1 MKLKT
6 SEPFWL
12 VKNGI
17 LESYP
22 SLRENIE
29 TEILIVGGGITGSLI
44 AHQCIKE
51 GYKTVLIDK
60 REVCN
65 GSTSATTSMLQ
76 YEIDV
81 PLYELTGMIGKDG
94 AEKSYWACFDSIDN
108 LQKIHNQVK
117 SKAGF
122 KKKKSLYFAALKKD
136 VSWLKKEFEARK
148 ATKFPVKWLEA
159 DEIEKHYQ
167 LKN

>member
-60 REVCN
+60 REVC
-65 GSTSATTSMLQ
+65 SRS
-76 YEIDV
+76 
-81 PLYELTGMIGKDG
+81 LTKPTI
-94 AEKSYWACFDSIDN
+94 
-108 LQKIHNQVK
+108 
-117 SKAGF
+117 
-122 KKKKSLYFAALKKD
+122 
-136 VSWLKKEFEARK
+136 
-148 ATKFPVKWLEA
+148 
-159 DEIEKHYQ
+159 
-167 LKN
+167 